1 MQLVQS
7 GIDLA
12 LIKKNTLQ
20 EVILSF
26 YEMLMRTILGI
37 MSVKA
42 RTILVVQNLK
52 LNQNYM
58 LEVKPIYF

>member
-20 EVILSF
+20 EVVLSF

-42 RTILVVQNLK
+42 HKILVVHNLK

-58 LEVKPIYF
+58 LEVKPI